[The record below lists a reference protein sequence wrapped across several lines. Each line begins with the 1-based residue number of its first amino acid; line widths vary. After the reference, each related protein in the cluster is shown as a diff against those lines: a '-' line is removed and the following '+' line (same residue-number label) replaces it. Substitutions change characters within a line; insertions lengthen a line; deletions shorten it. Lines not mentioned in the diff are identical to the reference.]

1 MAKVGA
7 IILAAGE
14 SSRLGKPKQL
24 IELQGK
30 TLLRRV
36 VDAVTDTNCSP
47 TVVVTGIHQAEL
59 GNELRTTEAVVL
71 ENQNWRRGIG
81 TSIRVG
87 IQHLIENEIDVDGVL
102 LLVCDQPFVNAD
114 TIRNLIRLR
123 EETKKSIV
131 ASNYAGTLGVPAL
144 FDRSLFRELLS
155 LSDQAG
161 AKSIIL
167 KNRTRVTE
175 FAFPEGAID
184 IDTWEDWE
192 KLTEASHPERSEGSL
207 TT

>member
-1 MAKVGA
+1 MAKIGA

-36 VDAVTDTNCSP
+36 VDAVTETTCSP
-47 TVVVTGIHQAEL
+47 IVIVTGIHSAAL
-59 GNELRTTEAVVL
+59 RNELRTIEAVIL
-71 ENQNWRRGIG
+71 ENQNWRRGMG
-81 TSIRVG
+81 TSIRAGV
-87 IQHLIENEIDVDGVL
+87 QHLIENQIVIDGLL

-114 TIRNLIRLR
+114 TIQNLIRLR

-131 ASNYAGTLGVPAL
+131 ASNYAGTLGVPTL

-167 KNRTRVTE
+167 KNRVRVAE
-175 FAFPEGAID
+175 FSFPEGAID
-184 IDTWEDWE
+184 IDTREDLE
-192 KLTEASHPERSEGSL
+192 KLTRASHPERSEGSL

>member
-1 MAKVGA
+1 MAKIGA

-14 SSRLGKPKQL
+14 SLRLGKPKQL
-24 IELQGK
+24 IELRGK
-30 TLLRRV
+30 TLLRHV
-36 VDAVTDTNCSP
+36 VDAVTEANCSP
-47 TVVVTGIHQAEL
+47 TVVITGIHQAEL
-59 GNELRTTEAVVL
+59 RNELRMTEALVL
-71 ENQNWRRGIG
+71 ENQNWRRGVG
-81 TSIRVG
+81 TSIRTGV
-87 IQHLIENEIDVDGVL
+87 QHLIENEIDVDGVL

-114 TIRNLIRLR
+114 TIRSLIRLR

-131 ASNYAGTLGVPAL
+131 ASNYAGTLGVPTL

-167 KNRTRVTE
+167 KNRARVTQ

-184 IDTWEDWE
+184 IDIWEDLE
-192 KLTEASHPERSEGSL
+192 KLTQAKSS
-207 TT
+207 

>member
-1 MAKVGA
+1 MAKIGA

-14 SSRLGKPKQL
+14 SLRLGKPKQL
-24 IELQGK
+24 IELRGK

-36 VDAVTDTNCSP
+36 VDAVTEANCSP
-47 TVVVTGIHQAEL
+47 TVVITGIHQAEL
-59 GNELRTTEAVVL
+59 RNELRTTEALVL
-71 ENQNWRRGIG
+71 ENQNWRRGMG
-81 TSIRVG
+81 TSIRAGV
-87 IQHLIENEIDVDGVL
+87 QHLIENEIDVDGVL
-102 LLVCDQPFVNAD
+102 LLLCDQPFVNAD
-114 TIRNLIRLR
+114 TIRNLIRLH

-131 ASNYAGTLGVPAL
+131 ASHYAGTLGVPTL

-167 KNRTRVTE
+167 KNRARVTQ

-184 IDTWEDWE
+184 IDTWEDLE
-192 KLTEASHPERSEGSL
+192 ELTQASHPERSEGSL
-207 TT
+207 RS